1 MTQSRMVTGTAFV
14 VDWETVGYTEKLEHI
29 NAAAGQLQPVVDIAV
44 CSNLADVAVG
54 DTVVVGS
61 VFVVVVSAAA
71 FVVVVNAAVDAFVV
85 VSAAGAALAVV
96 VSAAVAAL
104 AVVVA
109 DDYLYY
115 VNFLAIHNYCVF
127 FHYFDQMQNS
137 LKSPCPVEL

>member
-61 VFVVVVSAAA
+61 VFVVVVSAAVAA
-71 FVVVVNAAVDAFVV
+71 FVVVENAAVDAF
-85 VSAAGAALAVV
+85 VV

>member
-85 VSAAGAALAVV
+85 VSAA
-96 VSAAVAAL
+96 VAAL